1 MIKQS
6 RRGQLYLTEYSN
18 NNENHVAYI
27 LLHGVLFQGDF
38 YRVPYT
44 EPASSGCGR
53 SKKDHTAL
61 ENGDTFGLH
70 LDYGRTRTWNHTA
83 SMARYPYF

>member
-6 RRGQLYLTEYSN
+6 RQGQLYLTEYSN

-38 YRVPYT
+38 YPVPYT
-44 EPASSGCGR
+44 EPVILRMRAQ
-53 SKKDHTAL
+53 
-61 ENGDTFGLH
+61 
-70 LDYGRTRTWNHTA
+70 
-83 SMARYPYF
+83 